1 MLHSTLSSSAGLAAT
16 ALLLANQ
23 ITATPLKKLD
33 RQVVEDEYDFIIC
46 GGGTAGL
53 VVANRLSEISDQKIL
68 VLEAGP
74 DPSIVAAY
82 ETPGGNE
89 FLGGTAIDWN
99 FYTEEQD
106 TLGGRVL
113 PYHRGRGLGG
123 SSVTNGLYYGRGSK
137 GVYDQWAAL
146 GNPGWTW
153 DEVYPLF
160 VKSTHFNPPDL
171 NNGFDH
177 SYETWDPTAYSNGP
191 LEIGFQGYVPPSN
204 VAFIQACAAANIPIV
219 EDLNTGNN
227 TGVKQGT
234 GCLDSRFRRSS
245 SWDSFGKQARR
256 RKNLDIL
263 HWAPVQSLQFET
275 GDERG
280 GGGYGNWTDGEPRA
294 SGVVFIDEPTGR
306 VHVVKA
312 RKEVIVS
319 MGAFHSPQLLMVS
332 GIGPAAT
339 LEKFGITPVLV
350 NENVGQ
356 GMNDHNVFSIMAIS
370 TPLASTS
377 QVNNNV
383 ANLMAAQE
391 AFYTNLTG
399 PYTAPSGITN
409 GFQQLSNQTLIDIG
423 AQAVLNAGFVDR
435 AHVEILYESIFY
447 PSGTDIDYVPEGDEN
462 YVSLTVSSLV
472 ALSRGNI
479 TLRSS
484 SMADAPVINPNYYS
498 HPADRAI
505 ALHAFHTLRS
515 ILSHP
520 SLAPYILSEVSP
532 GPTINSSSTDDEI
545 FAYIKANTIPNWHAS
560 GTNIMLPKAD
570 GGVVD
575 SRLKVYGIKG
585 LRVVDCSVIPVL
597 PDVNIQ
603 GPVFMIG
610 EKGAEVVREDW
621 GF

>member
-1 MLHSTLSSSAGLAAT
+1 MLQSTLSFPAALAAT
-16 ALLLANQ
+16 ALLLTNLVSS
-23 ITATPLKKLD
+23 TPLKKLD

-82 ETPGGNE
+82 ETPGGNQ
-89 FLGGTAIDWN
+89 FLGGTAVDWN

-137 GVYDQWAAL
+137 SVYDQWAAL

-160 VKSTHFNPPDL
+160 VKHTHFNPPNL

-177 SYETWDPTAYSNGP
+177 SYETWDPTAYSTGP

-245 SWDSFGKQARR
+245 SWDSFGQQAKG

-275 GDERG
+275 EKEGE
-280 GGGYGNWTDGEPRA
+280 EPRA
-294 SGVVFIDEPTGR
+294 SGVVFVDEPTGR
-306 VHVVKA
+306 IHVVKA
-312 RKEVIVS
+312 RKEVVVS
-319 MGAFHSPQLLMVS
+319 MGAFHSPQLMMVS

-356 GMNDHNVFSIMAIS
+356 GMNDHNVFSIMALS

-383 ANLMAAQE
+383 TNLIAAQE
-391 AFYTNLTG
+391 AFYTSLTG

-409 GFQQLSNQTLIDIG
+409 GFQQLSNETLAAIG
-423 AQAVLNAGFVDR
+423 AQAVLDAGFVDR

-447 PSGTDIDYVPEGDEN
+447 PGGTSIDYVPEGDEH
-462 YVSLTVSSLV
+462 YVSLTASSLV

-479 TLRSS
+479 TLRSAG
-484 SMADAPVINPNYYS
+484 MADAPVINPNYYS
-498 HPADRAI
+498 HPADCAI
-505 ALHAFHTLRS
+505 AINAFHTLRA

-532 GPTINSSSTDDEI
+532 GPSITSSSTNDEI

-560 GTNIMLPKAD
+560 GTNIMLPKED

-575 SRLKVYGIKG
+575 SRLKVYGVKG

-610 EKGAEVVREDW
+610 EKGAQVIREDW
-621 GF
+621 GY

>member
-1 MLHSTLSSSAGLAAT
+1 MLQSTISFPAVLAAT
-16 ALLLANQ
+16 VLLLTDQVAS
-23 ITATPLKKLD
+23 TPLKKLD

-82 ETPGGNE
+82 ETPGGNQ
-89 FLGGTAIDWN
+89 FLGGTAVDWN
-99 FYTEEQD
+99 FYTERQD

-137 GVYDQWAAL
+137 SVYDHWAAL

-153 DEVYPLF
+153 DAVYPLF
-160 VKSTHFNPPDL
+160 VKHTHFNPPNL

-177 SYETWDPTAYSNGP
+177 SYETWDPSAYSTGP
-191 LEIGFQGYVPPSN
+191 LQIGFQGYVPPSN

-219 EDLNTGNN
+219 EELNNGNN

-245 SWDSFGKQARR
+245 SWDSFGKQAKD

-275 GDERG
+275 DAA
-280 GGGYGNWTDGEPRA
+280 GYA
-294 SGVVFIDEPTGR
+294 SGVVFVDEPTGR

-319 MGAFHSPQLLMVS
+319 MGAFHSPQLMMVS

-356 GMNDHNVFSIMAIS
+356 GMNDHNVFSIMAVS
-370 TPLASTS
+370 TPVASTS
-377 QVNNNV
+377 QVNNNIT
-383 ANLMAAQE
+383 NLMAAQD
-391 AFYTNLTG
+391 AFYNDLTG

-409 GFQQLSNQTLIDIG
+409 GFQQLSNETLIEIG
-423 AQAVLNAGFVDR
+423 AQAVLDAGFIDR

-447 PSGTDIDYVPEGDEN
+447 PGGTSIEYLPEGAEH
-462 YVSLTVSSLV
+462 YVSLTASSLV

-479 TLRSS
+479 TLRSAG
-484 SMADAPVINPNYYS
+484 MADAPVINPNYYS

-505 ALHAFHTLRS
+505 ALNAFSTLS
-515 ILSHP
+515 AILAHP
-520 SLAPYILSEVSP
+520 SLTSYILSEVSP
-532 GPTINSSSTDDEI
+532 GPAITSSSSDDEI
-545 FAYIKANTIPNWHAS
+545 FEYIKANTIPNWHAS
-560 GTNIMLPKAD
+560 GTNIMLPKKD

-575 SRLKVYGIKG
+575 ARLKVYGVKG

-610 EKGAEVVREDW
+610 EKGAQVIREDW